1 MATGTPSSVRFEREQ
16 RPASLPARLFR
27 AAGPTGGRTRGGA
40 SFVPC
45 DTPSSPFRSRNE
57 RLRLPSAFTVNHG
70 LEGATF
76 RRWLQ
81 LERLLQ
87 GGRHPAVGVEQVL
100 VGRVLRIDTDEDG
113 PVGLDGNRW
122 LEREVV
128 SGLPHRLPAQ
138 VPGKPLST
146 DNECVRVRALPCD
159 AGQRSTQRKHPVFR
173 TWGTRENGKSES
185 ASESQCCCLFVACSG
200 CRTLGVNHFTDSAK
214 NPVIH

>member
-16 RPASLPARLFR
+16 SPASLPACLFR

-57 RLRLPSAFTVNHG
+57 RLRLPSASTVNHG

-87 GGRHPAVGVEQVL
+87 DSRHPALGIEQAL
-100 VGRVLRIDTDEDG
+100 IGRVLRIDTDEDG
-113 PVGLDGNRW
+113 PVGLDGNRR
-122 LEREVV
+122 LEREVA
-128 SGLPHRLPAQ
+128 SGLPHRPR
-138 VPGKPLST
+138 PKCRGSR
-146 DNECVRVRALPCD
+146 C
-159 AGQRSTQRKHPVFR
+159 QRTTSVSRFERCLAVLAKDRHSASTQCSEPGEHEKMERVSQLPRASAAACLLPVQDVER
-173 TWGTRENGKSES
+173 WES
-185 ASESQCCCLFVACSG
+185 T
-200 CRTLGVNHFTDSAK
+200 TL
-214 NPVIH
+214 PIR